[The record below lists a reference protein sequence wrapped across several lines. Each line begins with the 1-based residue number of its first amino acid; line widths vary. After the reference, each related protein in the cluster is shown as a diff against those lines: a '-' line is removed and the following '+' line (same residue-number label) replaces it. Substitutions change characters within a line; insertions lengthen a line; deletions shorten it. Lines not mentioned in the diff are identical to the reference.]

1 MDYDGFHLTRTIFKL
16 FNNLV
21 PISIFIKL
29 ITRAFSFENS
39 GYHQIQAYITSLQKH
54 KRQKSKE
61 SSHFHYQILHLSM
74 CLLVFQ
80 ILLFYLYF

>member
-1 MDYDGFHLTRTIFKL
+1 MDYDGFHLMRTIFKL

-29 ITRAFSFENS
+29 ITRASSFENS
-39 GYHQIQAYITSLQKH
+39 GYHQIQAHITSLQKH

-61 SSHFHYQILHLSM
+61 SSDFHHLLSNLSN
-74 CLLVFQ
+74 C
-80 ILLFYLYF
+80 